1 TKVDRSH
8 RMLIDKRRSPRNID
22 VEFVSIDYINAYDAF
37 CEEIVEEWQPVGA
50 TENRLVQTLAESK
63 WKYTRANA
71 RKRAVYVKTL
81 TGEPLSIAQI
91 KSLTALQ
98 QLGSRFQREYQ
109 TTLKL
114 LRQMQADRR
123 QRQELQERL

>member
-1 TKVDRSH
+1 MV
-8 RMLIDKRRSPRNID
+8 DKRRIPRKID
-22 VEFVSIDYINAYDAF
+22 VEFVSMEYINAYDAF
-37 CEEIVEEWQPVGA
+37 REEIVEEWQPVGA
-50 TENRLVQTLAESK
+50 TETRLVQTLAESK

-98 QLGSRFQREYQ
+98 QLGSRLQQEYQ

-114 LRQMQADRR
+114 LQRTQAERSH
-123 QRQELQERL
+123 RQEV